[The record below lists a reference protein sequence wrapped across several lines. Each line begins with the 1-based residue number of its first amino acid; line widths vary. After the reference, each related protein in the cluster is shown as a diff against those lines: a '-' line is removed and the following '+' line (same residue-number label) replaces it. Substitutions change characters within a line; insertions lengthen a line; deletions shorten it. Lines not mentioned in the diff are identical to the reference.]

1 MDSTREA
8 GSTGAGST
16 RDSDSPTGDTG
27 GRDGPS
33 AEARGG
39 GADDGPR
46 AVRSSEASLPGA
58 DGPRFLQLA
67 DVAEVLAV
75 SDTQVYAL
83 VRSGEL
89 RAIKLGGRGRW
100 RVERTELQAYIDRMY
115 DQTRAFIEAHP
126 FARAELDAVEG

>member
-1 MDSTREA
+1 ME
-8 GSTGAGST
+8 GSRVDGT
-16 RDSDSPTGDTG
+16 RDD
-27 GRDGPS
+27 
-33 AEARGG
+33 
-39 GADDGPR
+39 
-46 AVRSSEASLPGA
+46 

-67 DVAEVLAV
+67 DVAQVLAV

-115 DQTRAFIEAHP
+115 DQTRAFIDAHP
-126 FARAELDAVEG
+126 FTRGELDPAES